1 MSLVLNGVCDT
12 VEKLLAG
19 GCYWLEHSPL
29 CAPFWAS
36 SLIKY
41 LPENSDLLLFKPL
54 IKDQQPSLCSEMHAD
69 IFILQAH
76 MQYEEAKN
84 SEASGP
90 WAAPLVPFLGVALL
104 GVSLVCFP
112 GASVNRS
119 LQAELLSGGPS
130 VKRTP
135 PIFSMSHYTISHRFR
150 WSTRW

>member
-12 VEKLLAG
+12 AEKLLAG

-41 LPENSDLLLFKPL
+41 LPENSDLLSFKPL
-54 IKDQQPSLCSEMHAD
+54 IKDQQPSLCFEMHAD

-76 MQYEEAKN
+76 MQYEEANN

-90 WAAPLVPFLGVALL
+90 
-104 GVSLVCFP
+104 
-112 GASVNRS
+112 
-119 LQAELLSGGPS
+119 
-130 VKRTP
+130 
-135 PIFSMSHYTISHRFR
+135 
-150 WSTRW
+150 